1 MKKTS
6 LLVIA
11 LAATAAAISYGQP
24 TQNSTAS
31 RPGPRGLPG
40 PHRPPP
46 RLVLALDTNHD
57 GVISADEIANAG
69 TSLLSLDKNGDG
81 KLSSDEIRP
90 PRPADA
96 PPPPPD
102 AVGHPRAHEP
112 LMLALD
118 ANSDGELS
126 ATEIANA
133 PTSLKALDA
142 NHDGQLTRDELR
154 PLPPE
159 GAPADC
165 PPPGE

>member
-1 MKKTS
+1 MQKTS
-6 LLVIA
+6 LILIA
-11 LAATAAAISYGQP
+11 LAAAAVSYGQTNP
-24 TQNSTAS
+24 NPPATH
-31 RPGPRGLPG
+31 PGPRGLPG

-57 GVISADEIANAG
+57 GVISADEIANAA
-69 TSLLSLDKNGDG
+69 TSLLTLDQNGDG
-81 KLSSDEIRP
+81 QLSSDELRP

-102 AVGHPRAHEP
+102 GGQRGRARGP

-118 ANSDGELS
+118 ANSDGALS
-126 ATEIANA
+126 AAEIATA
-133 PTSLKALDA
+133 PASLKALDA

-154 PLPPE
+154 PLPPA

-165 PPPGE
+165 PPPMPE